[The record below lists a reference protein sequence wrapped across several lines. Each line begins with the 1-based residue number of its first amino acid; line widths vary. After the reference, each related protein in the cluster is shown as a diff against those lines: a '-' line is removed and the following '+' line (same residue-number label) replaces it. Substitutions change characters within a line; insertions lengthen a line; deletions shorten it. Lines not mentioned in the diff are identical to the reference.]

1 MPARSKVA
9 MLPAEVRTELD
20 RRIVER
26 AFSGY
31 QDLAE
36 WLQGQGYHIAHDS
49 VQRHGSRLLRKIE
62 AMERLAEDAKALTAA
77 AAQAG
82 DSIVDVTIQLI
93 HQRVLSMLLDAPE
106 PGEES
111 SSSGIAAGAPHS
123 DRGALQLRD
132 LVRLTRIVADLSRVT
147 IARQRQA
154 EQMKSQLELEKR
166 AAGNRSAE
174 SEGPVSEEAYHRI
187 RIALFGDRRAPYPE
201 RREGPGSA
209 DVPACEP
216 AWEHPSEIS
225 GAERNEASKTQLDAD
240 RLAWTPE
247 GCSNASAI
255 EAVSSDEGRLR
266 GEAEAQVGSS
276 RAAGDSSIAAGSPA
290 VSGMMVTPGRSSPRI
305 GAAPEGSSWRPGV
318 EVTPAGLK
326 RRALRCSPEDQ

>member
-1 MPARSKVA
+1 MMPARSKVA

-49 VQRHGSRLLRKIE
+49 VQRHGSRLQRKIE
-62 AMERLAEDAKALTAA
+62 AMERLAADAKALTAA

-111 SSSGIAAGAPHS
+111 SSSGISAGAPHS

-154 EQMKSQLELEKR
+154 EQVKSQLEQQKR

-174 SEGPVSEEAYHRI
+174 SAGGVSEEAYHQI
-187 RIALFGDRRAPYPE
+187 RNALFRYRLAPHPA
-201 RREGPGSA
+201 RRERPGSA
-209 DVPACEP
+209 DVSACEP
-216 AWEHPSEIS
+216 AFEHHWEIS
-225 GAERNEASKTQLDAD
+225 GAERDEASKTQLDAD
-240 RLAWTPE
+240 RLASTLE
-247 GCSNASAI
+247 ACSNASAI
-255 EAVSSDEGRLR
+255 EAISSDEGRLR
-266 GEAEAQVGSS
+266 GEAEAPVETS
-276 RAAGDSSIAAGSPA
+276 RAAGDSSMAASSPA
-290 VSGMMVTPGRSSPRI
+290 VSGMMIAPGPQFSADSR
-305 GAAPEGSSWRPGV
+305 GS
-318 EVTPAGLK
+318 
-326 RRALRCSPEDQ
+326 

>member
-20 RRIVER
+20 RRIVEQ

-49 VQRHGSRLLRKIE
+49 VQRHGSRLQQKIE
-62 AMERLAEDAKALTAA
+62 AMKRLAEDAKALTAA

-82 DSIVDVTIQLI
+82 DGIVDVTIQLI

-154 EQMKSQLELEKR
+154 EQMKSQLEQQKR

-187 RIALFGDRRAPYPE
+187 RIALFGDRRAPCPE

-216 AWEHPSEIS
+216 AFEHHWEIS
-225 GAERNEASKTQLDAD
+225 GAERNEASKTQVDAD
-240 RLAWTPE
+240 RLAWTLE
-247 GCSNASAI
+247 ACSNASAI
-255 EAVSSDEGRLR
+255 DAVSSDEGRLR
-266 GEAEAQVGSS
+266 GEAEAQVGSRFIDCGRQPS
-276 RAAGDSSIAAGSPA
+276 RERHDGYAGPQFSADSRGS
-290 VSGMMVTPGRSSPRI
+290 
-305 GAAPEGSSWRPGV
+305 
-318 EVTPAGLK
+318 
-326 RRALRCSPEDQ
+326 

>member
-1 MPARSKVA
+1 MPARSKVE

-49 VQRHGSRLLRKIE
+49 VQRHGSRLQRRIE

-82 DSIVDVTIQLI
+82 DGIVDVTIQLI

-123 DRGALQLRD
+123 DRGALELRD

-154 EQMKSQLELEKR
+154 EQMKSQLEQQKR

-216 AWEHPSEIS
+216 AWEHYSEIS
-225 GAERNEASKTQLDAD
+225 GAQRNEASKTQLDAD
-240 RLAWTPE
+240 RLAWTLE
-247 GCSNASAI
+247 ACSSASAI
-255 EAVSSDEGRLR
+255 DAVSSDEGRLR

-276 RAAGDSSIAAGSPA
+276 RAEGDSSIAAGSPA
-290 VSGMMVTPGRSSPRI
+290 VSGMMVTPGRSSRRI
-305 GAAPEGSSWRPGV
+305 AAAPEAGGPG
-318 EVTPAGLK
+318 
-326 RRALRCSPEDQ
+326 

>member
-20 RRIVER
+20 RRIVEQ

-62 AMERLAEDAKALTAA
+62 AMERLAEDAKALAAA

-209 DVPACEP
+209 DVPA
-216 AWEHPSEIS
+216 WEHYSEIS
-225 GAERNEASKTQLDAD
+225 GAQRNEASKTQLDAD

-247 GCSNASAI
+247 ACSNASAI
-255 EAVSSDEGRLR
+255 DAVSSDEGRLR
-266 GEAEAQVGSS
+266 GAAEAQVGSS
-276 RAAGDSSIAAGSPA
+276 WAAGDSSIAAGSPA
-290 VSGMMVTPGRSSPRI
+290 VSGMMVTPGRSSRRI
-305 GAAPEGSSWRPGV
+305 AAAPEAGGPG
-318 EVTPAGLK
+318 
-326 RRALRCSPEDQ
+326 

>member
-49 VQRHGSRLLRKIE
+49 VQRHGSRLQQKIE
-62 AMERLAEDAKALTAA
+62 AMKRLAEDAKALTAA

-82 DSIVDVTIQLI
+82 DGIVDVTIQLI

-201 RREGPGSA
+201 RREGPGRA

-216 AWEHPSEIS
+216 AWEHYSEIS
-225 GAERNEASKTQLDAD
+225 GAERNEGSKTQLDAD
-240 RLAWTPE
+240 RLAWTQE
-247 GCSNASAI
+247 ACSNASTI
-255 EAVSSDEGRLR
+255 DPVSSDEGRLR
-266 GEAEAQVGSS
+266 GEADAQVGSS
-276 RAAGDSSIAAGSPA
+276 RAAGDSSMAAGSPA

-305 GAAPEGSSWRPGV
+305 AAAPEGSS
-318 EVTPAGLK
+318 
-326 RRALRCSPEDQ
+326 

>member
-20 RRIVER
+20 RRIVEQ

-49 VQRHGSRLLRKIE
+49 VQRHGSRLQQKIE

-106 PGEES
+106 PEES
-111 SSSGIAAGAPHS
+111 SSSSIAAGAPHS

-132 LVRLTRIVADLSRVT
+132 LVRLTRIVADLSRVS

-187 RIALFGDRRAPYPE
+187 RIALFGDRRAPYPA

-216 AWEHPSEIS
+216 AWEHYSEIS
-225 GAERNEASKTQLDAD
+225 GAERNEGSKTQLDAD
-240 RLAWTPE
+240 RLAWTQE
-247 GCSNASAI
+247 ACSNASTI
-255 EAVSSDEGRLR
+255 EAVSSDESPLR
-266 GEAEAQVGSS
+266 AEAEAQVGSS

-305 GAAPEGSSWRPGV
+305 AAAPEAGGPG
-318 EVTPAGLK
+318 
-326 RRALRCSPEDQ
+326 